1 MENFD
6 AYFNVWPNSVSVMS
20 VEWSTVGPHL
30 ISLMSLENA
39 TLRKTM
45 YIHKNKS
52 IVMDIIIHCNIKI
65 WDIIYN

>member
-6 AYFNVWPNSVSVMS
+6 AYSNVWPNSVSVMS

-45 YIHKNKS
+45 YIHKNKF
-52 IVMDIIIHCNIKI
+52 IIMDIIIQCNIK
-65 WDIIYN
+65 YET